1 MKLKNFW
8 MIIFF
13 SLLLSLFV
21 KGEELPKLPVVRQN
35 KDFIFH
41 YDRLTYDELAKL
53 IVSGEIYK
61 VENWGTGATAS
72 NVRNTLHG
80 FYYFCDKKFY
90 KQIREEY
97 WKLIEQYRKNEKT
110 ARLTFAIERKKIATD
125 IIAIRAFFVN
135 AIDEDC
141 LSKNPFFVDIEHVA
155 IELEEPLWRL
165 QLDHTERHRFLE
177 IAMEKIHKKISEK
190 GKLELEGYRDR
201 MSQLE
206 KKKDEN
212 LITEAEYHMQNCLR
226 DQQQGT
232 LKESLE
238 YMVGLYSVEP
248 RADGEL
254 LELFSRSQYPE
265 VEKVKILMELNIPYK
280 NYRTWESDRRKFK
293 TNAKFISI
301 DNRSRVT
308 LEKPDGKQT
317 TIDLHRLR
325 AADRTYVRE
334 QTKQTTTQPET
345 ESKNN

>member
-1 MKLKNFW
+1 MKLNNFW

-13 SLLLSLFV
+13 TLLLSLFV

-61 VENWGTGATAS
+61 VENWGTGATAL
-72 NVRNTLHG
+72 NVHNTLLG
-80 FYYFCDKKFY
+80 FDYFCDKKFS

-97 WKLIEQYRKNEKT
+97 WKLIEQYMENEKV
-110 ARLTFAIERKKIATD
+110 ARLTFATERKKIATD
-125 IIAIRAFFVN
+125 IVVIQSFFVN
-135 AIDEDC
+135 ATDEGC
-141 LSKNPFFVDIEHVA
+141 LSKNPFFMNEHA
-155 IELEEPLWRL
+155 AFELGEYIRSL
-165 QLDHTERHRFLE
+165 QFNDTEMERFLE
-177 IAMEKIHKKISEK
+177 LTLDKIHKKISEK
-190 GKLELEGYRDR
+190 DKLEFDGYRDR
-201 MSQLE
+201 ISQR
-206 KKKDEN
+206 KKKEDEN
-212 LITEAEYHMQNCLR
+212 LITEAEYHMQKCLR
-226 DQQQGT
+226 DQQQTT
-232 LKESLE
+232 LKESRE
-238 YMVGLYSVEP
+238 YIVKLYSVEP

-265 VEKVKILMELNIPYK
+265 VEKVRILMELNIPYK
-280 NYRTWESDRRKFK
+280 NYRTWESDRRKFR

-325 AADRTYVRE
+325 AADRIYIKE
-334 QTKQTTTQPET
+334 QNQPDP
-345 ESKNN
+345 K